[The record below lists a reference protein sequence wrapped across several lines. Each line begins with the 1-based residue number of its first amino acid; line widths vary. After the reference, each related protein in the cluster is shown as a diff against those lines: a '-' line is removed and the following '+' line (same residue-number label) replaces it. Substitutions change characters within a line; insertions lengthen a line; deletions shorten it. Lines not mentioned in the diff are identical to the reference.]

1 MDLSEEELIHAIRR
15 VLSGAGSDVIVP
27 VGDDAAVVR
36 PGSGDL
42 VLTTD
47 ALVEGAHFDR
57 ATTTPRDL
65 GAKAIAVNVS
75 DIAAMAGSPRY
86 ALCALTLSDEVD
98 AGWTME
104 LFGGMREACDEYVCS
119 LVGGNL
125 ARGPEV
131 TIAVTVT
138 GEIAPGRAI
147 TRAGARPGDRV
158 VVTGELGS
166 AAAGRRIKALGRRLD
181 DADLSAIH
189 HADRPVAR
197 VGEAQVLA
205 RHGATAMIDVSDGLT
220 LDLSRVC
227 DASGVGAE
235 VRLDE
240 LPAGPRAL
248 PEEVLGG
255 GEDYEL
261 IATLPDRD
269 AVAAACLELDE
280 AYGVPLSDIGVV
292 VDGRGLTG
300 IEADGVRRELAI
312 TGWDHFA

>member
-1 MDLSEEELIHAIRR
+1 MDVSEDELIRAIRR
-15 VLSGAGSDVIVP
+15 VLSGAGPDVIVP

-36 PGSGDL
+36 PGSGDI

-47 ALVEGAHFDR
+47 ALVEGAHFLR
-57 ATTTPRDL
+57 ASTTPRDL

-75 DIAAMAGSPRY
+75 DIAAMGGSPRF

-98 AGWTME
+98 AAWTME
-104 LFGGMREACDEYVCS
+104 LFGGMREACDGYACT

-138 GEIAPGRAI
+138 GEVSPGRAI
-147 TRAGARPGDRV
+147 TRSGARPGDRI

-166 AAAGRRIKALGRRLD
+166 AAAGHRIKRVRRRWN

-205 RHGATAMIDVSDGLT
+205 RHGVTAMIDVSDGLT
-220 LDLSRVC
+220 LDLWRIC
-227 DASGVGAE
+227 EASGVGAE
-235 VRLDE
+235 FRIAD

-261 IATLPDRD
+261 IAMLPDPD
-269 AVAAACLELDE
+269 AVAAAGRELEKS
-280 AYGVPLSDIGVV
+280 YGVPLTEIGVV
-292 VDGRGLTG
+292 VDGEGLT
-300 IEADGVRRELAI
+300 AVAVDGARRLEDPS
-312 TGWDHFA
+312 GWDHFA

>member
-1 MDLSEEELIHAIRR
+1 VDVSEDELIRAIRR
-15 VLSGAGSDVIVP
+15 VLSGAGPDVIVP

-36 PGSGDL
+36 PGSGDI

-47 ALVEGAHFDR
+47 ALVEGAHFLR
-57 ATTTPRDL
+57 ASTTPHDL
-65 GAKAIAVNVS
+65 GAKAIVVNVS
-75 DIAAMAGSPRY
+75 DIAAMGGSPRF

-98 AGWTME
+98 AAWTME
-104 LFGGMREACDEYVCS
+104 LFGGMREACDGYACT

-138 GEIAPGRAI
+138 GEVAPGRAV
-147 TRAGARPGDRV
+147 TRSGARPGDRI
-158 VVTGELGS
+158 VVTVELGS
-166 AAAGRRIKALGRRLD
+166 AAAGHRIKRLQRRWD

-197 VGEAQVLA
+197 VGEAHVLA
-205 RHGATAMIDVSDGLT
+205 RHGVTAMIDVSDGLT
-220 LDLSRVC
+220 SDLSRIC
-227 DASGVGAE
+227 EASGVGAE
-235 VRLDE
+235 FRVAD

-261 IATLPDRD
+261 IATLPDPD
-269 AVAAACLELDE
+269 AVTAAGRELDGS
-280 AYGVPLSDIGVV
+280 YGVPLAEIGVV
-292 VDGRGLTG
+292 VDGEGLT
-300 IEADGVRRELAI
+300 AVALDGARRRVDPS
-312 TGWDHFA
+312 GWDHFA

>member
-1 MDLSEEELIHAIRR
+1 MDVSEDELIRAIGR
-15 VLSGAGSDVIVP
+15 VLSGAGPDVIVP

-36 PGSGDL
+36 PGSGDI

-47 ALVEGAHFDR
+47 ALVEGAHFLR
-57 ATTTPRDL
+57 ASTTPRDL

-75 DIAAMAGSPRY
+75 DIAAMGGSPRF

-98 AGWTME
+98 AAWTME
-104 LFGGMREACDEYVCS
+104 LFGGMREACEGYACT

-138 GEIAPGRAI
+138 GEVAPGRAI
-147 TRAGARPGDRV
+147 TRSGAGPGDRI

-166 AAAGRRIKALGRRLD
+166 AAAGHRIKRLRRRWD

-220 LDLSRVC
+220 LDLWRIC
-227 DASGVGAE
+227 EASGVGAE
-235 VRLDE
+235 FRIAD

-261 IATLPDRD
+261 IATLPDRV
-269 AVAAACLELDE
+269 AVSAVGQELTE
-280 AYGVPLSDIGVV
+280 SYGVPLTEIGVV
-292 VDGRGLTG
+292 VDGGGLTAVG
-300 IEADGVRRELAI
+300 VDGARRLVDPS
-312 TGWDHFA
+312 GWDHFA

>member
-1 MDLSEEELIHAIRR
+1 MDLSEQELIEAIRR
-15 VLSGAGSDVIVP
+15 VLSGAGPDVVVP

-47 ALVEGAHFDR
+47 ALVEGSHFLR

-65 GAKAIAVNVS
+65 GAKSIAVNVS
-75 DIAAMAGSPRY
+75 DVAAMGGSPRW
-86 ALCALTLSDEVD
+86 ALCALTLAEDVD
-98 AGWTME
+98 AAWTIE
-104 LFGGMREACDEYVCS
+104 LLGGMREACEGYACT

-138 GEIAPGRAI
+138 GEVAPGRAV
-147 TRAGARPGDRV
+147 TRDGARAGDRI

-166 AAAGRRIKALGRRLD
+166 AAAGHRIKRLRRRFD
-181 DADLSAIH
+181 EADLAAIH
-189 HADRPVAR
+189 RADRPVAR
-197 VGEAQVLA
+197 VGEGQVLA

-227 DASGVGAE
+227 GASEVGAIL
-235 VRLDE
+235 RLADVPVGARATGDE
-240 LPAGPRAL
+240 AM
-248 PEEVLGG
+248 GG

-261 IATLPDRD
+261 IATLPGPSE
-269 AVAAACLELDE
+269 VAAARRELDE
-280 AYGVPLSDIGVV
+280 AYGLPLAEIGVIV
-292 VDGRGLTG
+292 EGEGMTGVGPDGTERALS
-300 IEADGVRRELAI
+300 A
-312 TGWDHFA
+312 TGWDHFR